1 MSRGFLFFDQDSR
14 TLSQIRDGDRAGLL
28 SLYQQNRRPVVSL
41 VTRNGGSADDAED
54 ILQES
59 VVIVWERVRA
69 GTFEPHARVS
79 TFLFGVARN
88 LWLRR
93 LARRR
98 REGPM
103 DFDLDLLPADGAGAG
118 DEAEEERSEAVR
130 LAFKR
135 LGEPCRTLLLLYYWE
150 RLTMSE
156 ISGQLGFANANVAKA
171 KKYQCKEQLR
181 QFMTEINHD

>member
-1 MSRGFLFFDQDSR
+1 MSRGILFFDQESR
-14 TLSQIRDGDRAGLL
+14 TLSQIRDGDRAGLVG
-28 SLYQQNRRPVVSL
+28 LYEQNRKTVVTH
-41 VTRNGGSADDAED
+41 VTRNGGSADDADD

-69 GTFEPHARVS
+69 GTFEPNARIG

-98 REGPM
+98 KEPPM
-103 DFDLDLLPADGAGAG
+103 TG
-118 DEAEEERSEAVR
+118 DPDQVSAAEEEEDDDRVEQVR
-130 LAFKR
+130 GAFR
-135 LGEPCRTLLLLYYWE
+135 LLGEPCRTLLLLYYWE
-150 RLTMSE
+150 RLSMSE
-156 ISGQLGFANANVAKA
+156 VAMHIGFANADVAKA

-181 QFMTEINHD
+181 RLMAKARHD